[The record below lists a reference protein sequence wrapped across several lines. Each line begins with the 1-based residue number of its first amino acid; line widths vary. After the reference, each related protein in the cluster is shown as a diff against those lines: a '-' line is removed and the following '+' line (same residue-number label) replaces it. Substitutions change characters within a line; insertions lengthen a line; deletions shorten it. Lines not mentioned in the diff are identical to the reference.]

1 MKVQESF
8 VITEPREKL
17 WSFFEQVDQ
26 VARCVPGV
34 ESVDQVD
41 ADNSNVRVTQ
51 SVGPM
56 TATFDIKMRVTD
68 REPLERMSF
77 TAVGRAVK
85 GAMGNVRTTNTVRL
99 ADVEDGTR
107 VDLEADLAMGGV
119 LGTVGEKVVSK
130 QVAQVTK
137 AFAESLERSI
147 KGEAP
152 VAAAASANGNGGTSR
167 RRPVGVSAPAAE
179 APAPASTPAASAA
192 PAAGAAPALAPAG
205 PLPVWQRPEVVS
217 SLLTL
222 LAVVVG
228 YLGGRRSARS

>member
-56 TATFDIKMRVTD
+56 TATFDIKMRVTE

-99 ADVEDGTR
+99 ADVDDGTR

-137 AFAESLERSI
+137 AFAASLERSI

-152 VAAAASANGNGGTSR
+152 VAAPAAAAANGGGPR
-167 RRPVGVSAPAAE
+167 RRPASAGAPAPEAAPATGAAAAT
-179 APAPASTPAASAA
+179 APAPAA
-192 PAAGAAPALAPAG
+192 PAPATAGA

-222 LAVVVG
+222 LAVIVG
-228 YLGGRRSARS
+228 FLGGRRSARS

>member
-26 VARCVPGV
+26 VALCVPGV
-34 ESVDQVD
+34 ETVEQVD

-56 TATFDIKMRVTD
+56 TATFDIKMRVTE
-68 REPLERMSF
+68 REPQERMSF
-77 TAVGRAVK
+77 TAVGKAVK

-99 ADVEDGTR
+99 ADVAEGTR

-119 LGTVGEKVVSK
+119 LGSVGQKVVSK
-130 QVAQVTK
+130 QVAQVTRQ
-137 AFAESLERSI
+137 FAESLERSI

-152 VAAAASANGNGGTSR
+152 VAAGAAAPGPASATR
-167 RRPVGVSAPAAE
+167 RRPGG
-179 APAPASTPAASAA
+179 A
-192 PAAGAAPALAPAG
+192 PAAGATAVPPAAAPAPAPGVTPSHATAS

-222 LAVVVG
+222 LAVVIGFVC
-228 YLGGRRSARS
+228 GRRSARP

>member
-26 VARCVPGV
+26 VAQCVPGV
-34 ESVDQVD
+34 ETVEQID
-41 ADNSNVRVTQ
+41 ADNSKVRVTQ
-51 SVGPM
+51 AVGPM
-56 TATFDIKMRVTD
+56 TATFDIKMRVTE
-68 REPLERMSF
+68 REPQERMQF

-99 ADVEDGTR
+99 ADVAEGTR

-119 LGTVGEKVVSK
+119 LGSVGEKVVSK
-130 QVAQVTK
+130 QVAQVTR

-152 VAAAASANGNGGTSR
+152 VLAAAAINGAAAPAR
-167 RRPVGVSAPAAE
+167 RRPVAVGAGEGAAAPAGAPAAAPA
-179 APAPASTPAASAA
+179 APAPAA
-192 PAAGAAPALAPAG
+192 
-205 PLPVWQRPEVVS
+205 PLPVWERPEVVS
-217 SLLTL
+217 ALLTL
-222 LAVVVG
+222 VAVVIG
-228 YLGGRRSARS
+228 YIGGRRSARP

>member
-26 VARCVPGV
+26 VAQCVPGV
-34 ESVDQVD
+34 ETVEQVD

-56 TATFDIKMRVTD
+56 TATFDIKMRVTE
-68 REPLERMSF
+68 REPQERMSF

-99 ADVEDGTR
+99 ADVDEGTR

-119 LGTVGEKVVSK
+119 LGSVGEKVVSK

-137 AFAESLERSI
+137 AFAASLERSI

-152 VAAAASANGNGGTSR
+152 AATAVPAPDGASARRRRRVGPSVPAPEAAPAPGAAAA
-167 RRPVGVSAPAAE
+167 PPAPAA
-179 APAPASTPAASAA
+179 A
-192 PAAGAAPALAPAG
+192 

-217 SLLTL
+217 ALLTL

-228 YLGGRRSARS
+228 YLGGRRSTRP

>member
-26 VARCVPGV
+26 VAACVPGV
-34 ESVDQVD
+34 ESVELVD

-56 TATFDIKMRVTD
+56 TATFDIKMRVTA
-68 REPLERMSF
+68 REPQELMSF

-99 ADVEDGTR
+99 ADVDEGTR
-107 VDLEADLAMGGV
+107 VDVEADLAMGGV
-119 LGTVGEKVVSK
+119 LGTVGQKVVSK
-130 QVAQVTK
+130 QVAQVTR

-152 VAAAASANGNGGTSR
+152 AAAGAPAPGPSAAAPR
-167 RRPVGVSAPAAE
+167 RRPVG
-179 APAPASTPAASAA
+179 AA
-192 PAAGAAPALAPAG
+192 PAAAPEPGA
-205 PLPVWQRPEVVS
+205 
-217 SLLTL
+217 
-222 LAVVVG
+222 
-228 YLGGRRSARS
+228 

>member
-26 VARCVPGV
+26 VAQCVPGV
-34 ESVDQVD
+34 ETVEQVD

-56 TATFDIKMRVTD
+56 TATFDIKMRVTE
-68 REPLERMSF
+68 REPQERMSF

-99 ADVEDGTR
+99 ADVDEGTR

-119 LGTVGEKVVSK
+119 LGSVGEKVVSK

-152 VAAAASANGNGGTSR
+152 VATATAPGGAGATR
-167 RRPVGVSAPAAE
+167 RRPVAA
-179 APAPASTPAASAA
+179 ATPAPEAASGPAAA
-192 PAAGAAPALAPAG
+192 PAAAPAPVASS

-228 YLGGRRSARS
+228 YLGGRRSARP